1 MENHKAETAKSKL
14 MVPYSKILLTFADG
28 KDKLLITLGYI
39 TAIATGAGLPSFV
52 FIFGDIVN
60 TFGPSQKDIVSQMG
74 PISLTMIYI
83 GLAIWATTY
92 LYFTFLVIMSERV
105 GKKTRVAYLKAVL

>member
-1 MENHKAETAKSKL
+1 M
-14 MVPYSKILLTFADG
+14 LTFADG
-28 KDKLLITLGYI
+28 KDKALITFGYF

-52 FIFGDIVN
+52 FLFGDIVN
-60 TFGPSQKDIVSQMG
+60 TFGPSTDDIVSKIG
-74 PISLTMIYI
+74 PIALTMVII
-83 GLAIWATTY
+83 GLAIWITTY

>member
-1 MENHKAETAKSKL
+1 
-14 MVPYSKILLTFADG
+14 
-28 KDKLLITLGYI
+28 
-39 TAIATGAGLPSFV
+39 
-52 FIFGDIVN
+52 
-60 TFGPSQKDIVSQMG
+60 MG

-83 GLAIWATTY
+83 GLAIWVTTY